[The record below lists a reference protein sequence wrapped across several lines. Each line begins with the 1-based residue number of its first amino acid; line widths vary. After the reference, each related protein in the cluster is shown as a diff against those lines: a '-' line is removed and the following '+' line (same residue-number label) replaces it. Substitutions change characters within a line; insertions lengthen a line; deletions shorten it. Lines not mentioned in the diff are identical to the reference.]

1 MNPGARRR
9 AGRPCLEGSE
19 SRDRLSGLPTRP
31 VSSFYLRELRPPLRK
46 RTYAMMARR
55 EVSSHLTEPDSILK
69 RRYRLAEVT
78 MWHRAALLLLVGV
91 PRLVAA
97 QQPDPPTTAA
107 ALALRVRT
115 LDAGALVRLAA
126 RPHTRRI
133 GTFGGV
139 RGDTLYFAQDP
150 RTEAIPLGAID
161 TLWTRGRRT
170 GSGALIGAVVLAV
183 PTAILA
189 NALCGLGE
197 GGTTE
202 CGSAPAAGAV
212 LGGAVGAGLGA
223 LIGHS

>member
-1 MNPGARRR
+1 MI
-9 AGRPCLEGSE
+9 
-19 SRDRLSGLPTRP
+19 
-31 VSSFYLRELRPPLRK
+31 
-46 RTYAMMARR
+46 ARR
-55 EVSSHLTEPDSILK
+55 EVSSQLTEPDSILK

-107 ALALRVRT
+107 LALRLRT
-115 LDAGALVRLAA
+115 LHAGAVVRLAA
-126 RPHTRRI
+126 RPHPRRI
-133 GTFGGV
+133 GAFGGL
-139 RGDTLYFAQDP
+139 RGDTLYFAHDP
-150 RTEAIPLGAID
+150 GTEAIPLGAID

-170 GSGALIGAVVLAV
+170 GSGVLIGAVVLAV

-202 CGSAPAAGAV
+202 CGSAAAAGAV

-223 LIGHS
+223 LIGHSIRVWVRRYP

>member
-1 MNPGARRR
+1 
-9 AGRPCLEGSE
+9 
-19 SRDRLSGLPTRP
+19 
-31 VSSFYLRELRPPLRK
+31 
-46 RTYAMMARR
+46 
-55 EVSSHLTEPDSILK
+55 
-69 RRYRLAEVT
+69 

-107 ALALRVRT
+107 LALRVRT
-115 LDAGALVRLAA
+115 LHSGAPVRLAA
-126 RPHTRRI
+126 RPHARRI
-133 GTFGGV
+133 GTFGSL

-150 RTEAIPLGAID
+150 RTEAIPHAAID

-170 GSGALIGAVVLAV
+170 GSGALIGAVVLAI

-197 GGTTE
+197 GATTE
-202 CGSAPAAGAV
+202 CGSAGVAGAV

-223 LIGHS
+223 LIGHSIRVWVRRYP